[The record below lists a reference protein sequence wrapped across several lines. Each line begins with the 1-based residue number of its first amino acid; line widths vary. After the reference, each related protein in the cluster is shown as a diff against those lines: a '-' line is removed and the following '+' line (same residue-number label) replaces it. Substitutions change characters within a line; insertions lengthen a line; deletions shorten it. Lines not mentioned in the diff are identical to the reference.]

1 MSVGINQ
8 VCITVQDGA
17 LSFVDDAPLASLR
30 TLGTCRH
37 RRLSHI
43 EPHHC
48 VLRWLFHAVRRI
60 GIVEWTR
67 RWSCHWRV
75 NMSPVDGPVI
85 PMLRRS
91 SRAEALAVEREW
103 LWNHRGI

>member
-1 MSVGINQ
+1 MMLSVDQ
-8 VCITVQDGA
+8 VCITVQNGA

-30 TLGTCRH
+30 TLGTCH
-37 RRLSHI
+37 QRRLSHI
-43 EPHHC
+43 EPNGF
-48 VLRWLFHAVRRI
+48 VLRLLFHAVRRL

-75 NMSPVDGPVI
+75 NLSPVDGPVI

>member
-1 MSVGINQ
+1 MSVGISQ
-8 VCITVQDGA
+8 VCITVQNGA

-30 TLGTCRH
+30 TLGTCH
-37 RRLSHI
+37 QRRVSHI

-48 VLRWLFHAVRRI
+48 VLRWLFHACRAV

-67 RWSCHWRV
+67 CWSCHWRV
-75 NMSPVDGPVI
+75 NMSPVDGPI
-85 PMLRRS
+85 ITLPRRS